1 MTNDVLTVLARFA
14 SQEESKG
21 RKNKKTYFFGS
32 FDANNVDSIVH
43 EIDQFGLQRM
53 TGSIVEDTE
62 AISVN
67 VFIFIGLGKH
77 EAGQPS
83 KAAWAYVHAQE
94 TRDEEYTHHQN
105 DHQAEDHP
113 FQTRATV
120 TAPQI
125 LVIHFVHC
133 HWNTRHGIVI
143 NYT

>member
-14 SQEESKG
+14 SQEEGKAG
-21 RKNKKTYFFGS
+21 QKEQKTYLFGR
-32 FDANNVDSIVH
+32 FDSNNVDPVVH
-43 EIDQFGLQRM
+43 EIDQLGLQWM
-53 TGSIVEDTE
+53 TASIVEDTTE

-83 KAAWAYVHAQE
+83 EAAWADVHAQE

-113 FQTRATV
+113 FQTRAATV
-120 TAPQI
+120 RTAPQI
-125 LVIHFVHC
+125 LVIHFVH
-133 HWNTRHGIVI
+133 RH
-143 NYT
+143 